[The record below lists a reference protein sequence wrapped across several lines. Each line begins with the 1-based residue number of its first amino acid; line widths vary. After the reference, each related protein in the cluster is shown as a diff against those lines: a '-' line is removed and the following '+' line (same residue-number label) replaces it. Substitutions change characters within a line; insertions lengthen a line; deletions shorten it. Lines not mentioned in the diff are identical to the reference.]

1 MKKIKIL
8 GIVMLA
14 LVLSACGANN
24 DNQDKDDKLQVVSS
38 FTIISDMAG
47 QIGGDLVEVYNLV
60 PTGTDPHAYEP
71 MPNDIKAA
79 TDADIL
85 LYNGMNLE
93 GGKAGWFLKMVDS
106 VNQNID
112 HVFELNKGVE
122 PKYLVDHQGKDEEVN
137 PHSFLDPKVGIQ
149 MAHNLRDALIE
160 MDPEHKSTYEANF
173 DNYMATLSA
182 IDVKYHDVI
191 DALPDNHRVLVTSER
206 AFQYMTESYGLKE
219 AYIWEIDTEE
229 LGTTEQIKGLIDF
242 LKKEQPPVVFMESN
256 VDPKPMET
264 VSKESGVPI
273 FEEAIYSDEIGK
285 KGDIV
290 DTYVKLLEHNIRII
304 ELGLGSD

>member
-1 MKKIKIL
+1 MKKVKIIAVL
-8 GIVMLA
+8 MLA
-14 LVLSACGANN
+14 LVLSACGANTN
-24 DNQDKDDKLQVVSS
+24 DDNDSGKIDVVAS

-47 QIGGDLVEVYNLV
+47 QIGGDLVNVYNLV
-60 PTGTDPHAYEP
+60 PTGTDPHEYEP
-71 MPNDIKAA
+71 MPDDIKAA
-79 TDADIL
+79 TDADVL

-106 VNQNID
+106 VNQD
-112 HVFELNKGVE
+112 EELVFELNKGVE

-137 PHSFLDPKVGIQ
+137 PHSFLDPKVGIA
-149 MAHNLRDALIE
+149 MANNLRDALIE
-160 MDPEHKSTYEANF
+160 IDPENKSVYESNTEE
-173 DNYMATLSA
+173 YMKTLGA
-182 IDVKYHDVI
+182 IDDKYHEVI
-191 DALPDNHRVLVTSER
+191 DALPEENRILVTSER
-206 AFQYMTESYGLKE
+206 AFQYMTESYGLDE

-242 LKKEQPPVVFMESN
+242 LKENQPPVMFMESN

-264 VSKESGVPI
+264 VSNESGVPI

-290 DTYVKLLEHNIRII
+290 DTYVKLLDHNIRII
-304 ELGLGSD
+304 ELGLSE